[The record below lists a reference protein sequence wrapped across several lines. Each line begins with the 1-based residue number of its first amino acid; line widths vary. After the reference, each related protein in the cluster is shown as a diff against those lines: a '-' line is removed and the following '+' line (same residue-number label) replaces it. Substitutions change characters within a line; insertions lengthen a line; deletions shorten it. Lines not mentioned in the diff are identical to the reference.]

1 MNVQVIHQTQML
13 MGAEQIKEIL
23 HLRIEQAD
31 ESFLRILHAMTEA
44 YAHEHLEESQI
55 TDEMIMAV
63 PANPSLKQLTEKEL
77 IARLEE
83 SSAQAQNGDYI
94 TIDEL
99 EKEIKEW

>member
-1 MNVQVIHQTQML
+1 

-31 ESFLRILHAMTEA
+31 ESFLRILYAMTEA
-44 YAHEHLEESQI
+44 YASEHLEERQI

-63 PANPSLKQLTEKEL
+63 PADPSLKQLTEEEL
-77 IARLEE
+77 LARLEE
-83 SSAQAQNGDYI
+83 GSVQVKKGDYI

-99 EKEIKEW
+99 EEEVKEW

>member
-1 MNVQVIHQTQML
+1 

-44 YAHEHLEESQI
+44 YASEHLEESQI

-63 PANPSLKQLTEKEL
+63 PAAPSLKQLTEEEL

-83 SSAQAQNGDYI
+83 SSAQAKKGDYI

-99 EKEIKEW
+99 EEEVKEW